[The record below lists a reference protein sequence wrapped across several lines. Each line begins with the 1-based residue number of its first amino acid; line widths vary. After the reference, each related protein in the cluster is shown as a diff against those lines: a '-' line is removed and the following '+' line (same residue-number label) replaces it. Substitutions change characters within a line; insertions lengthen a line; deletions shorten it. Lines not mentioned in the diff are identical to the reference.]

1 MKEHV
6 FFKGISWQDV
16 EARKL
21 SSPITKRHYH
31 EDTSAFDEEFTR
43 LPAAITP
50 ADYEARIVLSKPESQ
65 ELFSGFSYYPEMDS
79 L

>member
-1 MKEHV
+1 MHP
-6 FFKGISWQDV
+6 FFSGVCWTDV

-21 SSPITKRHYH
+21 PSPITKAHSE

-43 LPAAITP
+43 MPAAITP

-79 L
+79 M